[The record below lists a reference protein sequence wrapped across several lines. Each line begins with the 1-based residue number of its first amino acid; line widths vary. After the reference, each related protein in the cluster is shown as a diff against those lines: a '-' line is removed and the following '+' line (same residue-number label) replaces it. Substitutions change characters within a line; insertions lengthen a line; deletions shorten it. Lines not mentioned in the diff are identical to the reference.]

1 MCHDIGVQ
9 VNRNSIEGHAQRPQ
23 QCQQEDQSA
32 PPGGGNPV
40 QTPGVGLDA
49 SMDSTMR
56 RGRCVRGG
64 KPNSS
69 MAQPRYPQFSHP
81 TDCNVAR
88 LDSAHGRGA
97 ALLQMLTQTLG
108 IEFEELRHAWG
119 INTAG
124 QSRSVHQAHYCRL
137 QKLARSIEKQ
147 STMELLVQSEQT
159 ERKEAATREEL
170 QRVNEQLEAE
180 TAAMEKRIA
189 AMSELVHGNS
199 GKEAAAATLQDLVA
213 EMRSAMEQGDLAG
226 AVDVAN
232 HVCPVEKLNYS
243 QWVMQ
248 LSILDVWFQQVFTH
262 FREIEQRLEER
273 EREASSRAF
282 AHLPGGTAEP
292 RRALLALR

>member
-1 MCHDIGVQ
+1 
-9 VNRNSIEGHAQRPQ
+9 
-23 QCQQEDQSA
+23 
-32 PPGGGNPV
+32 
-40 QTPGVGLDA
+40 
-49 SMDSTMR
+49 
-56 RGRCVRGG
+56 
-64 KPNSS
+64 
-69 MAQPRYPQFSHP
+69 
-81 TDCNVAR
+81 
-88 LDSAHGRGA
+88 
-97 ALLQMLTQTLG
+97 
-108 IEFEELRHAWG
+108 
-119 INTAG
+119 
-124 QSRSVHQAHYCRL
+124 
-137 QKLARSIEKQ
+137 
-147 STMELLVQSEQT
+147 MELLVQSEQT

-189 AMSELVHGNS
+189 AMSELVQGNS